1 MWDEKKFGYIKL
13 DDLIENMVALGLVQD
28 PQLIAKELKG
38 YSYTHAQLLSLFRNH
53 DFVDKAIEVR
63 VCSYFVSGDELG
75 NTQQAEGGGTEGRV

>member
-53 DFVDKAIEVR
+53 DFVDKAIEVMNWEIR
-63 VCSYFVSGDELG
+63 NKRKEEA
-75 NTQQAEGGGTEGRV
+75 QKAEYEALMK